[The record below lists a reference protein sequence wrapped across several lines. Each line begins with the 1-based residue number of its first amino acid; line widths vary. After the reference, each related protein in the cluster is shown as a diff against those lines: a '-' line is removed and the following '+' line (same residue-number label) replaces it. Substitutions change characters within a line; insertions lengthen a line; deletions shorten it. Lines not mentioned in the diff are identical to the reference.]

1 MLLPL
6 LKKLAH
12 YGRAAFSPA
21 QQSRLGDS
29 ALFDPLPDRNVL
41 NQRLAGMIA
50 QARNAGACVA
60 VMFIDLDHF
69 KDVNDALGHS
79 IGNKLLN
86 RLALRL
92 SLCVSKFDTVARYGG
107 DEFVMLVRFDC
118 ETRLRQIL
126 DTLLAAIAEPVL
138 IERHELYVEASIGV
152 SRFPD
157 DGDDPVNLLK
167 KADITMYE
175 AKARGR
181 NGYCFYRSELTA
193 RIDARLDIS
202 TRLRKAVKGNELF
215 LQYQPQVNMVSGK
228 IVGLEALVRWRDP
241 VRGVVPP
248 SAFIAI
254 AEESGLIVKVGEW
267 VLRRACEQGA
277 AWVGSGHT
285 TLSMSVNLSPLQLQR
300 SDVYAVVLAALR
312 DTGMPAHLLELE
324 VTENAIMDNPAEAAE
339 LFARLRHLGIRIA
352 IDDFGTGYSSLAYLK
367 IFKVDRIKI
376 DQTFVGDIGHDRG
389 DETLTQLII
398 GLSHSLQCQ
407 VIAEGVE
414 TATHRQFL
422 INNGCDDA
430 QGFYYSH
437 PVDAPMIT
445 RMLEAGGHL
454 APEGESLA
462 GVA

>member
-1 MLLPL
+1 MLN
-6 LKKLAH
+6 
-12 YGRAAFSPA
+12 R
-21 QQSRLGDS
+21 RLSD
-29 ALFDPLPDRNVL
+29 
-41 NQRLAGMIA
+41 MIA
-50 QARNAGACVA
+50 QARDNSACVA

-69 KDVNDALGHS
+69 KDVNDALGQ
-79 IGNKLLN
+79 GVGDKLLN
-86 RLALRL
+86 LLAARL
-92 SLCVSKFDTVARYGG
+92 SLCVSQSDRVARYGG
-107 DEFVMLVRFDC
+107 DEFVMLVGFDC
-118 ETRLRQIL
+118 EARLRQIL
-126 DTLLAAIAEPVL
+126 DTLLATIAEPVV
-138 IERHELYVEASIGV
+138 IEKHELYIEASIGV

-181 NGYCFYRSELTA
+181 NGYCFYRRELTA

-228 IVGLEALVRWRDP
+228 IVGLEALVRWCDP
-241 VRGVVPP
+241 VRGVVQP

-254 AEESGLIVKVGEW
+254 AEESGLIVKIGEW

-277 AWVGSGHT
+277 AWASAGHT
-285 TLSMSVNLSPLQLQR
+285 LLSMSVNLSPVQLQR
-300 SDVYAVVLAALR
+300 SDVYAMVLAALR
-312 DTGMPAHLLELE
+312 DTGMPPHLLELE
-324 VTENAIMDNPAEAAE
+324 VTEGAIMDNPAEASE
-339 LFARLRHLGIRIA
+339 LFVRLRHLGIRIA

-376 DQTFVGDIGHDRG
+376 DRAFVGDIGHDRG

-414 TATHRQFL
+414 TATHRRFL
-422 INNGCDDA
+422 VDNGCDDA

-437 PVDAPMIT
+437 PVDAPIIT

-454 APEGESLA
+454 APVSESLA